1 MARQTSTG
9 LTSTRDEGSGEV
21 EAIEVHDLVP
31 RGNEVVHE
39 LVLRVVT
46 CVDLGDGSE
55 LRVRTEDEVDCC
67 GGPVELSRH
76 AIAILVL
83 VLGFDGDLPLRAH
96 VAQVQEE
103 IVRLRLG
110 SVREHVLLV
119 LSDVGVYRSYVY
131 DV

>member
-76 AIAILVL
+76 AIA
-83 VLGFDGDLPLRAH
+83 DRKST
-96 VAQVQEE
+96 
-103 IVRLRLG
+103 RLN
-110 SVREHVLLV
+110 SSHM
-119 LSDVGVYRSYVY
+119 SISYAVFCLKKKRK
-131 DV
+131 